1 MRIVEVKV
9 KKAASD
15 RCPLGLKDCIKCKYN
30 ESVVLAEKIRG
41 LFIICSYEEDEED
54 EEEEVQK

>member
-9 KKAASD
+9 KKADSD
-15 RCPLGLKDCIKCKYN
+15 RCPIGLKNCIKCKYN

-41 LFIICSYEEDEED
+41 LFVICSCDEEG
-54 EEEEVQK
+54 EENENN

>member
-9 KKAASD
+9 KKADSD
-15 RCPLGLKDCIKCKYN
+15 RCPIGLKNCIKCKYN

-41 LFIICSYEEDEED
+41 LFVVCSCEENEEGA
-54 EEEEVQK
+54 ENEL

>member
-15 RCPLGLKDCIKCKYN
+15 HCPLGLKDCIKCKYN

-41 LFIICSYEEDEED
+41 LFVICSYKED
-54 EEEEVQK
+54 EEEAEE